1 MKKSLRFILVF
12 ITMALQSYIYAQP
25 GVVDVNFNGG
35 DISPAGVNASD
46 LTGEVWGI
54 GIQSDG
60 KIITFVDDSGSKI
73 VRYNVDGTIDSN
85 FGTITSAQRGRALTI
100 QDDDKILVGTIGGDI
115 ERYNA
120 DGSVDNSYST
130 SGWPMYIYDLGVQND
145 GKIVAIGRF
154 QNVNFDYGMTRYN
167 SDGTLDVN
175 FGTNGTVL
183 VDPSANSDWGKSI
196 NILSDGKLLLQGATF
211 VTDSDETYLIKLKSN
226 GNLES
231 SFSNDGLLKI
241 DNIGESNF
249 STRTHELPNGKLIIV
264 GSALF
269 GTSERVFILKLNAD
283 GTRDVTFGDSGVV
296 IHNTYDTD
304 SGGFLLNP
312 NTNNSIVL
320 PNGKILV
327 NGILDKPS
335 TVAEKSF
342 AVRQYN
348 SDGTI
353 DENFGVNGI
362 IYANLQGINI
372 TTPWIGINADENII
386 QVGRIVEGGV
396 SDIVAVRYLLD
407 GFVGTLDFGLESKSV
422 LVFPNP
428 IEDNFNLS
436 FNLKN
441 EKELGVFLSD
451 MNGKVINNFYANQK
465 FMAGEHQLNL
475 NVGEDLPAG
484 IYHLTIVEENVPV
497 TVQVIKK

>member
-1 MKKSLRFILVF
+1 MKKRLLYYLVF
-12 ITMALQSYIYAQP
+12 LTMILQTYIYAQP
-25 GVVDVNFNGG
+25 GVIDINFNGG
-35 DISPAGVNASD
+35 EISPAEMNAVD

-60 KIITFVDDSGSKI
+60 KIVTFLDDSGSKI
-73 VRYNVDGTIDSN
+73 IRYNIDGTIDFS

-120 DGSVDNSYST
+120 DGTIDASYST
-130 SGWPMYIYDLGVQND
+130 SGWPMLIYDLGVQND

-154 QNVNFDYGMTRYN
+154 QNTNFDYGMARYN
-167 SDGTLDVN
+167 SDGTLDVD

-183 VDPSANSDWGKSI
+183 IDPTANSDWGKSI

-211 VTDSDETYLIKLKSN
+211 ITGSDVSYVIKLKSD
-226 GNLES
+226 GTLES
-231 SFSNDGLLKI
+231 NFDNDGILKI

-249 STRTHELPNGKLIIV
+249 TTRTHELPDGKIIIV

-269 GTSERVFILKLNAD
+269 GTAERVFILKLNTD
-283 GTRDVTFGDSGVV
+283 GTRDNTFGDNGVV
-296 IHNTYDTD
+296 LDNTYDSSD
-304 SGGFLLNP
+304 GGFLINS

-320 PNGKILV
+320 PSGKILV

-335 TVAEKSF
+335 VVAEKSF

-348 SDGTI
+348 SNGTI
-353 DENFGVNGI
+353 DENFGVNGM
-362 IYANLQGINI
+362 IYANLQGIDI
-372 TTPWIGINADENII
+372 STPWMGVNADENII
-386 QVGRIVEGGV
+386 QVGRIVNGGV

-407 GFVGTLDFGLESKSV
+407 GFVGTLDLDWDKKSV

-428 IEDNFNLS
+428 IDTDFNLS
-436 FNLKN
+436 FSLNT
-441 EKELGVFLSD
+441 EKELDIFLSD
-451 MNGKVINNFYANQK
+451 MSGKLIKNFHTNQN
-465 FMAGEHQLNL
+465 FIAGEHQLNL
-475 NVGEDLPAG
+475 NISKGLASG
-484 IYHLTIVEENVPV
+484 IYQLTIVSEDIPV
-497 TVQVIKK
+497 TIQVLKK

>member
-1 MKKSLRFILVF
+1 MKKSLRFLLVF
-12 ITMALQSYIYAQP
+12 TTMTLQSFIYAQP
-25 GVVDVNFNGG
+25 GVVDINFNGG
-35 DISPAGVNASD
+35 NISPAGVNASD
-46 LTGEVWGI
+46 LSGEVWGI

-120 DGSVDNSYST
+120 DGTVDNSYST
-130 SGWPMYIYDLGVQND
+130 SGWPMYIFDLGVQSD
-145 GKIVAIGRF
+145 GKIVAVGRF
-154 QNVNFDYGMTRYN
+154 QNVNFDYGMARYN
-167 SDGTLDVN
+167 SDGTLDVD

-183 VDPSANSDWGKSI
+183 IDPSANSDWGKSI

-226 GNLES
+226 GSLES
-231 SFSNDGLLKI
+231 SFANDGLLKI

-249 STRTHELPNGKLIIV
+249 TTRTHELPDGKLIIV

-269 GTSERVFILKLNAD
+269 GTAERVFILKLNAD
-283 GTRDVTFGDSGVV
+283 GTRDVNFGDNGVV

-304 SGGFLLNP
+304 NGGFLLNQ

-348 SDGTI
+348 SDGSI
-353 DENFGVNGI
+353 DESFGVNGL
-362 IYANLQGINI
+362 IYANLQSIDI
-372 TTPWIGINADENII
+372 TTPWMGVNAEENII
-386 QVGRIVEGGV
+386 QVGRIVEGSV

-407 GFVGTLDFGLESKSV
+407 GFVGTLDFGLESTSI

-428 IEDNFNLS
+428 IESNFNLS
-436 FNLKN
+436 FSLEND
-441 EKELGVFLSD
+441 KELGIFLSD
-451 MNGKVINNFYANQK
+451 MSGRVIKHFYANQK
-465 FMAGEHQLNL
+465 FTAGEHELNL
-475 NVGEDLPAG
+475 KVSDDLPAG
-484 IYHLTIVEENVPV
+484 IYHLTIVEKNIPV
-497 TVQVIKK
+497 TIQVIKK